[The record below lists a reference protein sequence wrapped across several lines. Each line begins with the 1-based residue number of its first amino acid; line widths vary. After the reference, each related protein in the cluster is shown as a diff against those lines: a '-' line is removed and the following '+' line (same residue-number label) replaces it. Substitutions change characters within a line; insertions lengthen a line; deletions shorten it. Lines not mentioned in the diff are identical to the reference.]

1 MVAFDCCL
9 MIKWLHQDSDVNGLA
24 IQCFFEYK
32 QGTGKANY
40 MWEKSS
46 KKVHILMD
54 KNGYTKKTPKVI
66 GSWGNL
72 ATNGDGHAA
81 IEEYKTKKEAKS
93 RKL

>member
-9 MIKWLHQDSDVNGLA
+9 MIKHLHQDSDVNGLA

-54 KNGYTKKTPKVI
+54 GNGYTKKTPKVI

-72 ATNGDGHAA
+72 ATNGHAA
-81 IEEYKTKKEAKS
+81 IAEVETKKKG
-93 RKL
+93 KK